1 MPSRLI
7 PSRHLHVS
15 RSRTGLG
22 LFTRVAIKKGQY
34 IVRYRGRKLSNKACE
49 KVDNKYL
56 FEINARWTIDGS
68 NRRNLARYINHSCR
82 PNCEVYFVGHVI
94 KIRALRNIKPE
105 TELSYTYG
113 KDYMDSFFRRHG
125 CKCVA
130 CTNRRSR
137 QRAQQMK
144 KRRRKR

>member
-1 MPSRLI
+1 MPAKII
-7 PSRHLHVS
+7 PSRHLYVG

-22 LFTRVAIKKGQY
+22 LFTRVPIKKGQY
-34 IVRYRGRKLSNKACE
+34 IVRYSGRKL
-49 KVDNKYL
+49 DNEAADKIDNRYM
-56 FEINARWTIDGS
+56 FELNARWTIDGS
-68 NRRNLARYINHSCR
+68 SRRNVARYINHSCR
-82 PNCEVYFVGHVI
+82 PNSEVYFVGHVI

-130 CTNRRSR
+130 CTNKRMRLRSER
-137 QRAQQMK
+137 TKQ
-144 KRRRKR
+144 RRKKH